1 MKLNRNIV
9 AHRGIHNN
17 KEIPENSLAAFK
29 QALKLNYPI
38 ELDVQLTKDN
48 TLVVFHDYNL
58 KRLTNKDLILQQA
71 TYDDLKKISLLNT
84 TEKIPTLKEVLN
96 LINSKVLLDIE
107 IKNTKR
113 IKETCD
119 ILLSELRNYNNYIL
133 KSFNPLIVKYLKVHY
148 PEIETGYL
156 ITNNY
161 KHAIYNILLTN
172 KFTIE
177 LTNSDF
183 LAINKELLNNQ
194 KFMKKIHNK
203 KILVWTINNQHEIT
217 NKNYIYICNNLPYKE
232 KTTSIK

>member
-71 TYDDLKKISLLNT
+71 TYDDLKKLSLLNT

-203 KILVWTINNQHEIT
+203 KILVWIINNQHEIT

-232 KTTSIK
+232 KITSIK